1 MNEALAQAAP
11 AAAPAAGGLVHTALS
26 LLLVLAAIFALAWLL
41 RRVQNLRPRG
51 SGALR
56 LHGGLQVG
64 PRERV
69 LWLQAGDTHLLLG
82 VAPGRVQTLH
92 VLGQAPEPVVAET
105 NPQQPR
111 APNFAE
117 LLKKALGKRP

>member
-1 MNEALAQAAP
+1 MNDVVANAAP
-11 AAAPAAGGLVHTALS
+11 AAVPAAGGLVHTALS

-51 SGALR
+51 SGSLR
-56 LHGGLQVG
+56 VQSGLQVG

-92 VLGQAPEPVVAET
+92 VFDKAPELPAVEMSSA
-105 NPQQPR
+105 PQ
-111 APNFAE
+111 APNFGE
-117 LLKKALGKRP
+117 LLKKALGK